1 MNKEVF
7 LSNPTINA
15 ILNYP
20 QPSSL
25 NVSEVIYKPEI
36 LKILTSFDPCTPNFN
51 KIPDAIYPD
60 NIISLK
66 TLYRHTHRSRHS
78 CSYIKTISGKGR
90 YYKDTNINKKDF
102 ASLQN
107 CYSKV
112 RRLIVDGNL
121 IAIDMCN
128 AHLEIIKNLASILK
142 IDAEK
147 YEILNEYCLKRNS
160 ILEDVMR
167 VFECDREVAKNYFII
182 ILFGGSYNT
191 WITKNYLLNK
201 VHLKTEFMIN
211 FETAFDV
218 VKYELNKL
226 DIMNGFKILEK
237 QVNKKKNW
245 QIEKT
250 ALAIFLQEI
259 ESKILTIMYQFLESK
274 NCIIRIPIHDAIWFE
289 DCKNITNNGTSID
302 FLNELS
308 QEIKNKIGLDIPLD
322 YEETKPNED
331 DLKWFENH
339 KDFYDA
345 NYKDKEVKNDK
356 ILIEGSNDD
365 EGASKIV
372 INIYQKDIIR
382 CGSRILVKENN
393 CWVFEKEEV
402 NRILSNMIVKS
413 NIYFI
418 GAKDKYYSYSNA
430 VSHQKSCVIAIRNSP
445 LIKVDDKF
453 IDNVSF
459 NNRSYLPFLNGIW
472 SMKEKKLYNYDEL
485 PNIHFFYIINRN
497 LNEINKE
504 KYDEFMNKVIIP
516 IFPNEVERNYFAHTT
531 SRTIAGHN
539 EDKKWFGVSGLR
551 DCGKGMLTLNMGYAF
566 EKYFGTFNAK
576 CLVKVKNSNQEPS
589 RALGWLVDH
598 IITRALWSNEI
609 DADECSEIL
618 NGILIKTIAS
628 GGDDIIGRK
637 LFENN
642 ISFKPSLTMSLFFNH
657 MPKIEPADTLQNY
670 LEFACKS
677 KFVYADELNPEISL
691 YKLRDDTIKIY
702 IREPNCI
709 DAFTWWILNAYDDI
723 LPIPQSIKSISD
735 AINKNDIKIS
745 VDKFILTN
753 FKIGRDKDKLFTRD
767 IKKILDDNDFTLSIK
782 DIHRTFAM
790 CQIGVYKDKVRI
802 DNEQSGGYI
811 NIIYKPM
818 IENDGEINH

>member
-1 MNKEVF
+1 MSKEVF

-36 LKILTSFDPCTPNFN
+36 LQILTSFDPCTPNFN
-51 KIPDAIYPD
+51 KIPDAIYPE
-60 NIISLK
+60 NINSLK
-66 TLYRHTHRSRHS
+66 SLSRFTRHCRHS

-90 YYKDTNINKKDF
+90 YYKDNNVNKKDF

-121 IAIDMCN
+121 IAIDLCN

-142 IDAEK
+142 IDAGK
-147 YEILNEYCLKRNS
+147 YEVLNEYCIKRNS
-160 ILEDVMR
+160 ILEEVMII
-167 VFECDREVAKNYFII
+167 FECDREVAKRYFII

-191 WITKNYLLNK
+191 WITSNNLLNK
-201 VHLKTEFMIN
+201 EHLKTEFMIN
-211 FETAFDV
+211 FETAFDII
-218 VKYELNKL
+218 KYELNKL
-226 DIMNGFKILEK
+226 DVMNGFKTLEK
-237 QVNKKKNW
+237 QVNKKKDW
-245 QIEKT
+245 KIEKT
-250 ALAIFLQEI
+250 AIAIFLQEI
-259 ESKILTIMYQFLESK
+259 ESKIETIMYQYLEK
-274 NCIIRIPIHDAIWFE
+274 KDCIIRIPIHDAIWFE
-289 DCKNITNNGTSID
+289 DCKNITNNGANTD

-345 NYKDKEVKNDK
+345 NYKDKEVKDDK
-356 ILIEGSNDD
+356 VLIENSNDD

-382 CGSRILVKENN
+382 CSSRILVKENN
-393 CWVFEKEEV
+393 CWVFEKEDV
-402 NRILSNMIVKS
+402 NRVLSNMIVKS
-413 NIYFI
+413 NIYFL
-418 GAKDKYYSYSNA
+418 GAKDKAYSYSNA
-430 VSHQKSCVIAIRNSP
+430 ISHQKNCVIAIRNSP
-445 LIKVDDKF
+445 LIKNDDKF

-459 NNRSYLPFLNGIW
+459 NNRTYLPFLNGIW
-472 SMKEKKLYNYDEL
+472 NMKEKKLYNYDEL

-504 KYDEFMNKVIIP
+504 KYDKFMNKVIIP

-551 DCGKGMLTLNMGYAF
+551 DCGKGLLTLIMGYTF

-628 GGDDIIGRK
+628 GGDDIICRK

-677 KFVYADELNPEISL
+677 KFVYADELDPEIPL

-702 IREPNCI
+702 VREPDCI

-735 AINKNDIKIS
+735 AINKNDIKMS

-753 FKIGRDKDKLFTRD
+753 FKIGRDKDRLFTRD
-767 IKKILDDNDFTLSIK
+767 IKEILDDNNFTLSIK

-802 DNEQSGGYI
+802 GNEQSGGYV
-811 NIIYKPM
+811 NIIYKPV